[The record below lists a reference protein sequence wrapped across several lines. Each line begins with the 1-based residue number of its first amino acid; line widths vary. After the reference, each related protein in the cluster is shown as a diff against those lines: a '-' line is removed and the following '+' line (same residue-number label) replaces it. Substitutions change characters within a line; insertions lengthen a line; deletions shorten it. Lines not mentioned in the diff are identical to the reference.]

1 MAKLLLAIAIGH
13 PHRCIEIAHHRVH
26 RHHFHRH
33 HFHHHLRT
41 QTFSD
46 PLFTKI
52 TAPNQ

>member
-13 PHRCIEIAHHRVH
+13 QHRCIEIAHHRFH
-26 RHHFHRH
+26 RHHFHR
-33 HFHHHLRT
+33 HHLRT

-52 TAPNQ
+52 TTPNQ